1 MNNNLWLKGLV
12 PAIILLAFVAALAG
26 LMPGEG
32 QPYTL
37 TNLRGEEVTI
47 NARGL
52 YYWDTSSSAAQMQ
65 ANDLVTLTLGL
76 PLLTLSFW
84 LTLRGS
90 LRGRLL
96 MTGTLGFILYTY
108 LTMCVGAAYNKFF
121 LIYVALFGASLF
133 AFGLSLMSFDLKTLP
148 SRFSAKLPRVWI
160 AGLLFFVAA
169 FLSLAWL
176 GRIAATLTPNAVPAL
191 ENTTS
196 MFIQAMDLGI
206 VAPLCVLSGIL
217 LLRRHGWGYLLASVT
232 LLKFLTLGAA
242 VSVMSFN
249 MLRVGVPINAV
260 EITVFPII
268 AIANM
273 VMVALLLK
281 NIKIFVHTNNASRA

>member
-1 MNNNLWLKGLV
+1 MNNNFWLKGLV

-281 NIKIFVHTNNASRA
+281 NIKIFVHTNNANRA

>member
-148 SRFSAKLPRVWI
+148 SRFSARLPRVWI